1 MLNGP
6 AVLVTVQGVCSNVR
20 RSQGQKY
27 LEKAGFF
34 ALRPSSISSE
44 MIEFHKKYS
53 LPSSQRLIFRGL
65 ARGYLP
71 LNAYKGIKV
80 IPLLLEECE
89 IHPRLAVV
97 QYLDFRNQRT
107 GP

>member
-71 LNAYKGIKV
+71 LNAYDFFSARSPESTK
-80 IPLLLEECE
+80 
-89 IHPRLAVV
+89 PRLQPRAQARSLHLPNV
-97 QYLDFRNQRT
+97 D
-107 GP
+107 